1 MTVKRKKRLPVA
13 LIGASVALLTLSRLH
28 YTQIACLNNWPHD

>member
-13 LIGASVALLTLSRLH
+13 LIGASVALLTLSRL
-28 YTQIACLNNWPHD
+28 YDAQIERLKD